1 MYSNVST
8 AIDKFLAD
16 VLQQEDVVQDLEP
29 VRVRILRVEPRAP
42 DTEPTTVEKIDLTID
57 EFEEVMRPSS

>member
-16 VLQQEDVVQDLEP
+16 VLQQEDLEP